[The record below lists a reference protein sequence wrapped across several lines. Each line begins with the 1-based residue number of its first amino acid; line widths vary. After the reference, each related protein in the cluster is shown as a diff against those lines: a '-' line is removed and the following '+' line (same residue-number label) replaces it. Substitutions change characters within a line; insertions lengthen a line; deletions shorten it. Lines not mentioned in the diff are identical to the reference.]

1 MGKLKQ
7 FLLEEEMNRYD
18 SGYYNDRY
26 YEPED
31 GDFDEELIEE
41 RVFNMVEDIDG
52 EFYWKADEQWYEGL
66 SEAGFIGTVYEDIPF
81 ELAPDDVKDKVLNY
95 WRSVARGYADGD

>member
-1 MGKLKQ
+1 
-7 FLLEEEMNRYD
+7 MNRYD
-18 SGYYNDRY
+18 SGYYNDKY

-31 GDFDEELIEE
+31 EDYDEELVEE
-41 RVFNMVEDIDG
+41 RVFNMVEDSGG

-66 SEAGFIGTVYEDIPF
+66 SESGFIGTVYEDIPF